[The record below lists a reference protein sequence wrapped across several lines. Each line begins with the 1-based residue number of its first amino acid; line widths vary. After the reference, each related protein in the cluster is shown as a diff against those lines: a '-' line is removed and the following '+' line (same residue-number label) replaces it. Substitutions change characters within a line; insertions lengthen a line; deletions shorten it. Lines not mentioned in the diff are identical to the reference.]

1 MRLLRYIALLGL
13 IAALAAC
20 STVPGSGPVT
30 QTKGEYK
37 VGNPYKVAGQVYV
50 PKEDPDYFAEG
61 MASWYGPKFHGR
73 RTANGET
80 FNMNALTAAHT
91 TLPMPSYVRVTN
103 LENGRSLVL
112 RVNDRGPFVGNR
124 LIDVSRRSAQLLG
137 FEKQGVTRVRVEA
150 VSGPDAR
157 PTTVFAQNRTA
168 PANTAPPKP
177 KAPVVVANAAPAPQ
191 VLPETAQR
199 ADVIVQPLV
208 EVQDSSTDNSENI
221 YVQIGAFSDKLRAKM
236 IADEIRHVGQTLLE
250 LVDINGQ
257 KLYRVRIGPLPS
269 KARADETLGRALAW
283 GHNTAAIVL
292 D

>member
-1 MRLLRYIALLGL
+1 MMMVRHLLVLFLL
-13 IAALAAC
+13 AALGAC
-20 STVPGSGPVT
+20 SSMPGGGPVS

-37 VGNPYKVAGQVYV
+37 VGNPYKVAGKVYV
-50 PKEDPDYFAEG
+50 PEEDPHYLAEG

-103 LENGRSLVL
+103 LENGRSLIL
-112 RVNDRGPFVGNR
+112 KVNDRGPFVGDR

-137 FEKQGVTRVRVEA
+137 FEQQGVTRVRVEA

-157 PTTVFAQNRTA
+157 PTTAFARNNVA
-168 PANTAPPKP
+168 PKP
-177 KAPVVVANAAPAPQ
+177 AVAQKAPVVLARNSPAQTPTLPTVAKD
-191 VLPETAQR
+191 E
-199 ADVIVQPLV
+199 VIVQSL
-208 EVQDSSTDNSENI
+208 EDEEQTSDAGSI
-221 YVQIGAFSDKLRAKM
+221 YVQIGAFADKLRAQM
-236 IADEIRHVGQTLLE
+236 VADDIRHVGRTLLE

-257 KLYRVRIGPLPS
+257 RLYRVRIGPLQS
-269 KARADETLGRALAW
+269 QKRADETLGRALAW
-283 GHNTAAIVL
+283 GHNTARIVL